1 MMQLVFKH
9 AFTLLSKSSIWT
21 CN

>member
-1 MMQLVFKH
+1 MQRVFKH

-21 CN
+21 CK